1 MTVTDDELL
10 AQLRDALVTGD
21 AAAPSPA
28 EMARFHEA
36 AGRWGS
42 GARSGA
48 GARAG
53 ATSRVRLAWD
63 AWRALPP
70 RLSPA
75 LVGAAAALGV
85 LGLFGGAVA
94 ANTLPGPLRSVA
106 YDAGLPVSSPALVA
120 AEEAEST
127 LAEALPSQD
136 RSVIASDAAAL
147 RQRLSAL
154 DPSDRA
160 TADPRAERLL
170 SEADVVLQHGT
181 AASTTRSTASSA
193 STSGASGGSTGGA
206 SGGSTGGGAGG
217 ATATPSAT
225 GLVVPPPPI
234 ESPEPS
240 EASDPAQTTEPSG
253 TTEPAQTSEPS
264 DTSEQTGASTSS
276 GTSTTSSGASSD
288 SSSTTSTSGSTDT
301 TSSSTS
307 TSSGA
312 SGDATSSTSIA
323 SSTSSG
329 TADGS
334 PSTTDN

>member
-21 AAAPSPA
+21 AAAPSAA
-28 EMARFHEA
+28 EMTRFHDA

-42 GARSGA
+42 GARIGA
-48 GARAG
+48 GARGG
-53 ATSRVRLAWD
+53 ATSRLRLAWD

-120 AEEAEST
+120 AEQAEST
-127 LAEALPSQD
+127 LQQALPSQD
-136 RSVIASDAAAL
+136 RSAIASDAAVL
-147 RQRLSAL
+147 RQRLSVL

-160 TADPRAERLL
+160 TADPKAERLL
-170 SEADVVLQHGT
+170 SEAEALLEHGT
-181 AASTTRSTASSA
+181 ATSTTRSTASSA
-193 STSGASGGSTGGA
+193 PTSAAPGGSSGGGTAGG
-206 SGGSTGGGAGG
+206 TGGGS
-217 ATATPSAT
+217 ATPTTT
-225 GLVVPPPPI
+225 GLTVPLPPI

-240 EASDPAQTTEPSG
+240 DATEPAQTTEPSG
-253 TTEPAQTSEPS
+253 TSEPAQTTEPAQTSE
-264 DTSEQTGASTSS
+264 QT

-288 SSSTTSTSGSTDT
+288 TSSTTSTSGSTDT

-312 SGDATSSTSIA
+312 SGDATSGT
-323 SSTSSG
+323 SSTPPG

-334 PSTTDN
+334 SSTTDN

>member
-21 AAAPSPA
+21 ATAPSPA
-28 EMARFHEA
+28 EMARFREA

-48 GARAG
+48 GGHAG
-53 ATSRVRLAWD
+53 AASRLRLAWD

-120 AEEAEST
+120 AQEAEST
-127 LAEALPSQD
+127 LQQALPSQD
-136 RSVIASDAAAL
+136 RSVIAPDAAAL

-170 SEADVVLQHGT
+170 SEADALLEHGT
-181 AASTTRSTASSA
+181 AKTTTRSTGSSA
-193 STSGASGGSTGGA
+193 STSGASGGWTGSGTA
-206 SGGSTGGGAGG
+206 SG
-217 ATATPSAT
+217 TATPSTT
-225 GLVVPPPPI
+225 GLTVPLPPV

-240 EASDPAQTTEPSG
+240 DA
-253 TTEPAQTSEPS
+253 
-264 DTSEQTGASTSS
+264 SEQTGTSTSS
-276 GTSTTSSGASSD
+276 GTSSD
-288 SSSTTSTSGSTDT
+288 
-301 TSSSTS
+301 
-307 TSSGA
+307 
-312 SGDATSSTSIA
+312 
-323 SSTSSG
+323 SSG

-334 PSTTDN
+334 SSTTDN

>member
-10 AQLRDALVTGD
+10 AQLRDALVTRD

-36 AGRWGS
+36 AGRWGP
-42 GARSGA
+42 GARIGA
-48 GARAG
+48 GARGG
-53 ATSRVRLAWD
+53 ATSRLRLAWD

-120 AEEAEST
+120 AEQAEST
-127 LAEALPSQD
+127 LQQALPSQD
-136 RSVIASDAAAL
+136 RSAIASDAAVL
-147 RQRLSAL
+147 RQRLSVL

-160 TADPRAERLL
+160 TADPKAERLL
-170 SEADVVLQHGT
+170 SEAEALLEHGT
-181 AASTTRSTASSA
+181 ATSTTRSTASSA
-193 STSGASGGSTGGA
+193 PTSGGSGGSTG
-206 SGGSTGGGAGG
+206 SGTGGGS
-217 ATATPSAT
+217 ATPTTT
-225 GLVVPPPPI
+225 GLTVPLPPI
-234 ESPEPS
+234 ESPEPNDATEPSDAS
-240 EASDPAQTTEPSG
+240 EPAQTTEPS
-253 TTEPAQTSEPS
+253 
-264 DTSEQTGASTSS
+264 DTSEQS
-276 GTSTTSSGASSD
+276 GTSTNSGTSSD

-307 TSSGA
+307 TSAGV
-312 SGDATSSTSIA
+312 SGDATSST

-334 PSTTDN
+334 SSTTDN

>member
-21 AAAPSPA
+21 AASPSAA

-53 ATSRVRLAWD
+53 AASRLRLAWD

-75 LVGAAAALGV
+75 LVGAAAAVGV

-127 LAEALPSQD
+127 LQQALPSQD
-136 RSVIASDAAAL
+136 RSVIAPDAAAL
-147 RQRLSAL
+147 RQRLSVL

-160 TADPRAERLL
+160 TADPRAQHLL
-170 SEADVVLQHGT
+170 SEADVLLQHGT
-181 AASTTRSTASSA
+181 A
-193 STSGASGGSTGGA
+193 
-206 SGGSTGGGAGG
+206 
-217 ATATPSAT
+217 
-225 GLVVPPPPI
+225 
-234 ESPEPS
+234 
-240 EASDPAQTTEPSG
+240 
-253 TTEPAQTSEPS
+253 
-264 DTSEQTGASTSS
+264 TSS
-276 GTSTTSSGASSD
+276 GTSG
-288 SSSTTSTSGSTDT
+288 
-301 TSSSTS
+301 
-307 TSSGA
+307 
-312 SGDATSSTSIA
+312 TSSTS
-323 SSTSSG
+323 STPPG

-334 PSTTDN
+334 SSATDN

>member
-48 GARAG
+48 GGRAG
-53 ATSRVRLAWD
+53 AASRLRLAWD

-127 LAEALPSQD
+127 LQQALPSQD
-136 RSVIASDAAAL
+136 RSVIAPDAAAL
-147 RQRLSAL
+147 RQRLSVL

-160 TADPRAERLL
+160 TADPRAQHLL
-170 SEADVVLQHGT
+170 SEADVLLEDVT
-181 AASTTRSTASSA
+181 
-193 STSGASGGSTGGA
+193 STSTGT
-206 SGGSTGGGAGG
+206 S
-217 ATATPSAT
+217 
-225 GLVVPPPPI
+225 
-234 ESPEPS
+234 
-240 EASDPAQTTEPSG
+240 SD
-253 TTEPAQTSEPS
+253 
-264 DTSEQTGASTSS
+264 SS
-276 GTSTTSSGASSD
+276 GTS
-288 SSSTTSTSGSTDT
+288 STP
-301 TSSSTS
+301 
-307 TSSGA
+307 
-312 SGDATSSTSIA
+312 
-323 SSTSSG
+323 SG

-334 PSTTDN
+334 SSTTDN